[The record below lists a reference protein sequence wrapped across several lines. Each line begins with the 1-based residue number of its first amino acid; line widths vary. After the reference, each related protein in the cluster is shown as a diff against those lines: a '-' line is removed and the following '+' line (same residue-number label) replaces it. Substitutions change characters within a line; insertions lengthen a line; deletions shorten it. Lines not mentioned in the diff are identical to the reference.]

1 MPHSRNNS
9 RRHKQAGYSLLMA
22 VFMVATMM
30 LLASAAALRIDTQGR
45 REREAE
51 LVWRGQQYQRAIG
64 LYFRKFGKY
73 PTKVDDLVKQTNGV
87 RFLRQAYTEPMN
99 KDDGSWR
106 FIYVGPNGQLIGSLR
121 RTSLLQLLIS
131 TPTLPG
137 GATPFGPGPQPP
149 PPPGVGATPGG
160 AGGTAGQTGQPT
172 TNSAQTLDP
181 LASQPQPLE
190 GAVIGGNII
199 GVASKVK
206 QSSLRVYD
214 GGDTYE
220 MWELIWNPQQRIA
233 IPGQGQGVDANPN
246 NPTWSQHD
254 GPGCAPSR
262 WTSRWHAASG
272 HSPQTEHSRSR
283 IRPAS
288 IFSVNAPTE
297 WQ

>member
-1 MPHSRNNS
+1 VIAMPQSRNNS
-9 RRHKQAGYSLLMA
+9 RRQKQAGYSLLMA

-30 LLASAAALRIDTQGR
+30 LLTSAAALRIDTQGR

-87 RFLRQAYTEPMN
+87 RFLRQAYAEPMN
-99 KDDGSWR
+99 KEDGSWR
-106 FIYVGPNGQLIGSLR
+106 FIYVGPSGQLIGSLR
-121 RTSLLQLLIS
+121 RTSLLQTLIS

-137 GATPFGPGPQPP
+137 GATPFGLGPQPP
-149 PPPGVGATPGG
+149 SAPGATPGG
-160 AGGTAGQTGQPT
+160 AAGTAGQGGQP
-172 TNSAQTLDP
+172 TNSAQTPDP
-181 LASQPQPLE
+181 LQSQPQPLQ

-220 MWELIWNPQQRIA
+220 LWEFIWNPQQQIA
-233 IPGQGQGVDANPN
+233 IPGQGQQGVGANPSN
-246 NPTWSQHD
+246 SNGTTTAPGVPLPTPPAGTPPPGTPPDGTQPQQNPTVQ
-254 GPGCAPSR
+254 
-262 WTSRWHAASG
+262 
-272 HSPQTEHSRSR
+272 
-283 IRPAS
+283 
-288 IFSVNAPTE
+288 
-297 WQ
+297 

>member
-9 RRHKQAGYSLLMA
+9 RRQKQAGYSLLMA
-22 VFMVATMM
+22 IFMVATM
-30 LLASAAALRIDTQGR
+30 LLLTTAAALRIDTQGR
-45 REREAE
+45 RDREAE

-121 RTSLLQLLIS
+121 RTSLLQSLIM
-131 TPTLPG
+131 TPTVPG
-137 GATPFGPGPQPP
+137 GATPFGLGAQPASGP
-149 PPPGVGATPGG
+149 GATSSGPGG
-160 AGGTAGQTGQPT
+160 IPGQTGQTGQPL
-172 TNSAQTLDP
+172 NNGLD
-181 LASQPQPLE
+181 SQPQPLG

-214 GGDTYE
+214 GGNTYE
-220 MWELIWNPQQRIA
+220 LWEFIWNPQQQIA
-233 IPGQGQGVDANPN
+233 IPGQGQQGVGANPN
-246 NPTWSQHD
+246 NPTGPTTAPGVPLPGQTPTGTPPPANPPD
-254 GPGCAPSR
+254 GTQP
-262 WTSRWHAASG
+262 
-272 HSPQTEHSRSR
+272 PQ
-283 IRPAS
+283 
-288 IFSVNAPTE
+288 NPTG
-297 WQ
+297 Q